1 MVNTKCMTTL
11 VVLLLVQLLFQ
22 LAPLTT
28 HAKEWCKA
36 KFEFGKAD
44 YAECQSETENIA
56 KYMIHTTPVISNEVD
71 LYANVS
77 LVMSNG
83 YGLKT
88 KEINIGTEEEGLLSK
103 TFAVATDIG
112 SPEYIH
118 VKINSTKKNWKC
130 KKITIWKDYKYW
142 FFDCTGLLNEK
153 NPEGTYFLS
162 GNKIYTAF
170 VQTGKDVQAGTNGT
184 VDIVLLGNN
193 KRSNTKVLHEGFTS
207 GVLKKIKFQA
217 SDVGTI
223 EDIILT
229 NNATRD
235 DPWYCDFVKIK
246 SDNKLYV
253 FNVKSW
259 IGHPYEKTVK
269 VNIRADH
276 SVDGG
281 AAKDIDC
288 HIRGNDLINMS
299 NLPKALQSK
308 VQIFKVR
315 CPQNCQNAEFA
326 SVEGSSIHPSSTS
339 ICASAIHDGSLTPS
353 GGSIIVTV
361 GSDLHQYH
369 AVKEKINNID
379 AIDLLTKVDEPNF
392 SFYTYRLES
401 IDDIKSNVRIVDAF
415 GKLSSL
421 GRLEIR
427 RSDNTWG
434 TVCKKGPNFTFS
446 DDSAKRAC
454 ADLGFPNG
462 VYIKQMCFNLNG
474 QNYCAG
480 YKYPFSS
487 AGTVCSGNEKN
498 LLQCNADDSSHC
510 VDHHDDVIIQC
521 LNQGNQ
527 NDLVTDGMIR
537 LVDITGAPTTNGIG
551 RLEMFY
557 NGSFGSVCSEGWVK
571 EGEKIACR
579 ELGYTGLKGNGFSH
593 HPCTNIAG
601 ENLCGHDA
609 DKINA
614 VNVKCKGDE
623 KSLQNCAHETH
634 EDIYCSHDEDIIL
647 GCSGGEE
654 EDYEMGSQAGAQN
667 SHHVSTT
674 VGLKKHF
681 LTLEKKNFPHKI
693 ELTCFD
699 KIVSIA
705 DLSAAHV
712 GDVFLAS
719 CPEKCDEEVGNIK
732 GTFLYSFDSPICKAA
747 IHAGVLSSN
756 VADDLVLI
764 ISHKHHNFVGTKRN
778 NVESHEFTGT
788 SKSFSVSIPTRSIIQ
803 EERKSNHKYGE
814 ENSDKGFPSNDRMD
828 DQRGE
833 NSLLAPPHVQ
843 RQNGRITTGGL
854 GTQPTFQWTPPTG
867 FPGFNGKENDFVN
880 CTNLPNEKY
889 IKSMSNFTFIIYFTL
904 SGGGGNWRTI
914 LSHSLCDGISIS
926 VNEENELI
934 IEQNCNPHLLKSKF
948 KPVLGQTYHLAVVF
962 NKTNK
967 STNLYINGKKLPM
980 EKAKYDF
987 TLNGDL
993 IIGRSNQ
1000 TTTDYFIGSIHLVE
1014 VYKFVLSDEEIKQL
1028 ANAALSFDYLSG
1040 GNDSNYNGVG
1050 RTKRGKKKI
1059 GKNRKTVD
1067 GRECMTACKPKSII
1081 NKELQIN
1088 GEQINLSCKDD
1099 LLSHQFNGKIGS
1111 QFLVHCSDNCTKS
1124 KFIVKGSNNYY
1135 TPDSSICKAA
1145 IHAGVYKPNRKNGD
1159 ENNSFILRIV
1169 NGLFEYKA
1177 ARGHMGIVSKAER
1190 QSQLRSFSIFP
1201 ENDDNILSCSSNGN
1215 LFLNLPVGEKRTII
1229 CPSGCDKMDGK
1240 IWGTNVYTPSS
1251 ILCKAAIHSGVLSNQ
1266 GGLVDMSVGSAVD
1279 KFTGA
1284 TQNGIESHSSA
1295 RQSRS
1300 LTFSTHAQ

>member
-1 MVNTKCMTTL
+1 MVTPKCLTTL
-11 VVLLLVQLLFQ
+11 LVLQLLFQ
-22 LAPLTT
+22 LLPPLTT

-44 YAECQSETENIA
+44 YAECQGETENIA
-56 KYMIHTTPVISNEVD
+56 KYMIHTTPVISSDVD

-88 KEINIGTEEEGLLSK
+88 KEIIIGSEEEGLLSK
-103 TFAVATDIG
+103 TFAVTTDVG
-112 SPEYIH
+112 SPEYVH
-118 VKINSTKKNWKC
+118 VKLNSAKKNWKC

-142 FFDCTGLLNEK
+142 VFDCTGLLNEK
-153 NPEGTYFLS
+153 NSEGTYFLS

-170 VQTGKDVQAGTNGT
+170 VQTGKDVQAGTSGT
-184 VDIVLLGNN
+184 VEIVLLGND

-217 SDVGTI
+217 SDVGTL

-229 NNATRD
+229 NNASRD

-259 IGHPYEKTVK
+259 IGHPYEKTVR
-269 VNIRADH
+269 VNIRADQ

-288 HIRGNDLINMS
+288 HIRGNDLINMA
-299 NLPKALQSK
+299 NLPQALQSK

-315 CPQNCQNAEFA
+315 CPQNCQNAELS
-326 SVEGSSIHPSSTS
+326 SVEGSSIHPSSTA
-339 ICASAIHDGSLTPS
+339 ICTSAIHDGALTPS

-361 GSDLHQYH
+361 GNDLNQYH
-369 AVKEKINNID
+369 AVREKTNQIE
-379 AIDLLTKVDEPNF
+379 AIDFITKADEPNF

-401 IDDIKSNVRIVDAF
+401 IDDVKSNVRIVDSF

-462 VYIKQMCFNLNG
+462 LYIKQMCFNLNG
-474 QNYCAG
+474 RNYCAG

-487 AGTVCSGNEKN
+487 AGMVCSGNEKN

-521 LNQGNQ
+521 LNQGSNTE
-527 NDLVTDGMIR
+527 LVTDGMIR
-537 LVDITGAPTTNGIG
+537 LVDATGAPTTNGIG

-593 HPCTNIAG
+593 HLCTNIAG

-623 KSLQNCAHETH
+623 KSLQSCPHETH
-634 EDIYCSHDEDIIL
+634 EDIYCSHDEDLII
-647 GCSGGEE
+647 GCSGGEDE
-654 EDYEMGSQAGAQN
+654 EYAYGGGSQVGGHN
-667 SHHVSTT
+667 SHSVSTT
-674 VGLKKHF
+674 GGLKKNF
-681 LTLEKKNFPHKI
+681 LNLEKKDFPRKI

-699 KIVSIA
+699 KVVSIA
-705 DLSAAHV
+705 DLSSAQV

-719 CPEKCDEEVGNIK
+719 CPEKCNEEVGVIK
-732 GTFLYSFDSPICKAA
+732 GTFLYTFDSPICKAA

-764 ISHKHHNFVGTKRN
+764 ISHKHHSFLGTKRN
-778 NVESHEFTGT
+778 DVESHGFTGT

-803 EERKSNHKYGE
+803 EERKSNRKYEGGNAAGE
-814 ENSDKGFPSNDRMD
+814 SSNGDDLSDERGND
-828 DQRGE
+828 
-833 NSLLAPPHVQ
+833 SLVAPPIAKLP
-843 RQNGRITTGGL
+843 NGHLPARGL

-867 FPGFNGKENDFVN
+867 FHGFNGKETDFVN

-889 IKSMSNFTFIIYFTL
+889 IKSLSNFTFIIYFTL
-904 SGGGGNWRTI
+904 SGGGGNWRTL

-934 IEQNCNPHLLKSKF
+934 IEQNCNPHLIKTKF
-948 KPVLGQTYHLAVVF
+948 KPVLGQTYHLAVAF

-967 STNLYINGKKLPM
+967 GVTLYINGKELTL

-1014 VYKFVLSDEEIKQL
+1014 VYKFVLADDEIRQS
-1028 ANAALSFDYLSG
+1028 ASAALSLDYLSRG
-1040 GNDSNYNGVG
+1040 SDGNYNGG
-1050 RTKRGKKKI
+1050 GKNKRGKKKR
-1059 GKNRKTVD
+1059 GSNRKTVD
-1067 GRECMTACKPKSII
+1067 GRQCTTPCKPKSII

-1088 GEQINLSCKDD
+1088 GEQINLSCQDD
-1099 LLSHQFNGKIGS
+1099 LLSHQFDGKIGS
-1111 QFLVHCSDNCTKS
+1111 QFLVHCSDDCTKS
-1124 KFIVKGSNNYY
+1124 KLIVKGSNNYY

-1145 IHAGVYKPNRKNGD
+1145 IHAGVYRPNRKNGD
-1159 ENNSFILRIV
+1159 ENNSFIMRIV

-1177 ARGHMGIVSKAER
+1177 ARGHLGIVSKSER
-1190 QSQLRSFSIFP
+1190 QSQLRSFSVSP
-1201 ENDDNILSCSSNGN
+1201 ENDDNILTCSSNGH
-1215 LFLNLPVGEKRTII
+1215 LFLNLPVGTKRTIM
-1229 CPSGCDKMDGK
+1229 CPSGCDKMEGK
-1240 IWGTNVYTPSS
+1240 IWGTNVYAPSS
-1251 ILCKAAIHSGVLSNQ
+1251 TLCKAAIHSGVLSNQ
-1266 GGLVDMSVGSAVD
+1266 GGLVDLSLGSAVD
-1279 KFTGA
+1279 EFTGS
-1284 TQNGIESHSSA
+1284 TQNGVESHSSA
-1295 RQSRS
+1295 RRSRS
-1300 LTFSTHAQ
+1300 LTFSTHS